1 MTASGR
7 RGRLY
12 VISGPSGV
20 GKGTVVRA
28 LSQRIAD
35 LHLSVSVTTRAP
47 RPGELDGVD
56 YHFVDDATFERMV
69 EREELLE
76 WAHVHRQRS
85 GTPRRWVESR
95 LADGCDVLLEIDV
108 QGALQV
114 RERLPEAVLIFLAPP
129 SKDELVRRLS
139 QRGTETAEEQAVR
152 QADAERELAAADA
165 FDHVV
170 INDQLDSCVEQVARL
185 VRAGRRG

>member
-1 MTASGR
+1 MAKVF
-7 RGRLY
+7 
-12 VISGPSGV
+12 VITGPSGV

-56 YHFVDDATFERMV
+56 YHFVDDVTFERMV
-69 EREELLE
+69 ERGELLE
-76 WAHVHRQRS
+76 WAQVHRQRS

-95 LADGCDVLLEIDV
+95 LADGRDVLLEIDV

-114 RERLPEAVLIFLAPP
+114 RERMPEAVLIFLAPP
-129 SKDELVRRLS
+129 SKEELVRRLS

-152 QADAERELAAADA
+152 QADAERELAAAAA
-165 FDHVV
+165 FDHMV